1 MNLFKA
7 LRFKQCLELNRS
19 LSAQFLRVPNYDRS
33 NYVAK
38 QSLSDSHK
46 LRQPVQWHLRE
57 SEELISFQQLLLGV
71 LSCAQ
76 DRSLVWPISNWKRYL
91 DYLGLVGRDIA
102 GYDVKG
108 TVGQL
113 RKFALIKKRMARRR
127 DELEE
132 RVAQVGEIHGVSD
145 V

>member
-7 LRFKQCLELNRS
+7 LRLNHCLELNRS
-19 LSAQFLRVPNYDRS
+19 LSTQFLRVSNYDRS

-46 LRQPVQWHLRE
+46 LRQPVQWQLRE
-57 SEELISFQQLLLGV
+57 SEELISSQQLHLGV
-71 LSCAQ
+71 LSYAQ

-91 DYLGLVGRDIA
+91 DYLRLVGRDIA
-102 GYDVKG
+102 GYYVKG
-108 TVGQL
+108 AVGQL
-113 RKFALIKKRMARRR
+113 RKFALIEKRMARRS

-132 RVAQVGEIHGVSD
+132 RVAEVGKIHGVSD